1 VADTA
6 CRGDFGTARQRRFVR
21 SVEVSAENQG
31 LEIGGVGQVLSKS
44 APTRWKR
51 RKKNKKTF
59 GTYIYMYVYLH
70 IPKREK
76 THTMETT
83 QIIEIKR
90 LFNLAEDALAKV
102 EFNHNGTK
110 VLNPAQ
116 QGVYTRYCGRA
127 FKLKGDLTYRE
138 MAAIHRE
145 VIDERR

>member
-1 VADTA
+1 
-6 CRGDFGTARQRRFVR
+6 
-21 SVEVSAENQG
+21 
-31 LEIGGVGQVLSKS
+31 
-44 APTRWKR
+44 
-51 RKKNKKTF
+51 
-59 GTYIYMYVYLH
+59 MYVYLH
-70 IPKREK
+70 IPKRKK

-102 EFNHNGTK
+102 
-110 VLNPAQ
+110 
-116 QGVYTRYCGRA
+116 VYTRYCGRA